1 MLRTISLAALAALSL
16 VAAAVPAAISP
27 AAAQVAGSVVLVH
40 GAFGDGSSWAKV
52 IPLLEARKLEVIA
65 VQLPLTSL
73 ADDVA
78 ATQRAIARA
87 AGPVTLVGHSWG
99 GSVIT
104 EAGIADKVK
113 ALVYVTAFANDENTN
128 FEDLAGKFPPAPGL
142 SEVVADKEGFAR
154 LSAKGISEFFAPQA
168 GKADQAL
175 LIATQGPIRAASFG
189 EKVQHAAWK
198 TKPSWFVLTSKD
210 RMIQPALQEA
220 MAQKIK
226 AKVARLDSDHAAAL
240 SHPREVAAAII
251 EAASAE

>member
-1 MLRTISLAALAALSL
+1 MLRTISLALAALTLVVAGVPATISS
-16 VAAAVPAAISP
+16 VAAQAT
-27 AAAQVAGSVVLVH
+27 GSVVLVH

-87 AGPVTLVGHSWG
+87 SGPVTLVGHSWG

-104 EAGIADKVK
+104 EAGTADKVK

-142 SEVVADKEGFAR
+142 AEVVADKDGFAR
-154 LSAKGISEFFAPQA
+154 LSAKGINEFFAPQA
-168 GKADQAL
+168 GKADKAL
-175 LIATQGPIRAASFG
+175 LIATQGPIKAASFG

-198 TKPSWFVLTSKD
+198 AKPSWFVLTAKD
-210 RMIQPALQEA
+210 QMIQPALQEA

-226 AKVARLDSDHAAAL
+226 AKVTRLDSDHAAAL
-240 SHPREVAAAII
+240 SHPKEAAATII
-251 EAASAE
+251 EAASAK